1 VIVQNFGTA
10 IRAVTVRGIFD
21 FKRRNAA
28 LGVISYIDAASLRAL
43 EGDPADAWHSIIVT
57 LEDPRETPRFIAQT
71 NQWLSAGG
79 IKAAAAGWQTAA
91 GPFAVI
97 PSLVRILLV
106 SAILIVSVVAVIIIM
121 NTLVASVIARTG
133 EIGTMRALGARKG
146 FIWLMFL
153 IETLTISIVFGL
165 IGTLIG
171 AAVIAALNAVGIP
184 ATGTIL
190 QLLVGGPVL
199 RPVVSVSTLGISVLV
214 FFMIGVIAHLYPVA
228 VALRIPPIRAIRA
241 GQNE

>member
-1 VIVQNFGTA
+1 M
-10 IRAVTVRGIFD
+10 
-21 FKRRNAA
+21 
-28 LGVISYIDAASLRAL
+28 
-43 EGDPADAWHSIIVT
+43 
-57 LEDPRETPRFIAQT
+57 
-71 NQWLSAGG
+71 
-79 IKAAAAGWQTAA
+79 
-91 GPFAVI
+91 I
-97 PSLVRILLV
+97 PGLIRILLV
-106 SAILIVSVVAVIIIM
+106 AAILIVSVVAGIIIM

-165 IGTLIG
+165 MGTLIG
-171 AAVIAALNAVGIP
+171 AAVIIALNAVGVP
-184 ATGTIL
+184 ATNTIL

-199 RPVVSVSTLGISVLV
+199 RPVVSASALGVSVLV